1 MEVWMSKM
9 LEIVLVLYAMHM
21 NLNLVA
27 LGNWPSCPVLFAR
40 RMVDNILYTIKALI
54 TCSVTDLDPTEINHY
69 RTNHDCFFLEYQQT
83 MQRSRFAEQ

>member
-40 RMVDNILYTIKALI
+40 RMVDNILFTLI
-54 TCSVTDLDPTEINHY
+54 TSSVTDLDPTEINH

>member
-27 LGNWPSCPVLFAR
+27 LGN
-40 RMVDNILYTIKALI
+40 
-54 TCSVTDLDPTEINHY
+54 
-69 RTNHDCFFLEYQQT
+69 
-83 MQRSRFAEQ
+83 